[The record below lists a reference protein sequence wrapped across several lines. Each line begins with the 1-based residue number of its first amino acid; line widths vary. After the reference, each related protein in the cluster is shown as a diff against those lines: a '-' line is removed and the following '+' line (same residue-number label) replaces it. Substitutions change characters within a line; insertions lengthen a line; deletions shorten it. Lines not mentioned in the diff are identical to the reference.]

1 MNWKKG
7 LINNNINKHKM
18 KMVIFRERFL
28 LPHPPSLPR
37 CPYKGRGVISLARW
51 QQRRQITWPTSDSL
65 PVCDLLLQWN
75 REKVSVSIFPYV
87 SVFTGYWWN
96 FWYFFMWMIVLLIR
110 RVFCH
115 LNRNGKQQ
123 GSVKLE
129 EYYGLIF
136 QEEKFTSICID
147 IEHEW
152 KYLSYISVKLCS
164 RF

>member
-1 MNWKKG
+1 MWMNLKKG
-7 LINNNINKHKM
+7 LSNNNINKHWSQNENGYIPWK
-18 KMVIFRERFL
+18 ISA
-28 LPHPPSLPR
+28 PPPPSLPR

-87 SVFTGYWWN
+87 SVFTGYWWK

-123 GSVKLE
+123 VQWNLRNIMASYSRKKNSQVFV
-129 EYYGLIF
+129 LI
-136 QEEKFTSICID
+136 
-147 IEHEW
+147 
-152 KYLSYISVKLCS
+152 LSMNENIYHISV
-164 RF
+164 

>member
-1 MNWKKG
+1 MNLKKG

-28 LPHPPSLPR
+28 PPPSLPR

-87 SVFTGYWWN
+87 SVFTGYWWK

-110 RVFCH
+110 WVFCH

-123 GSVKLE
+123 VQWNLRNIMASYSRKKNSQVFV
-129 EYYGLIF
+129 LI
-136 QEEKFTSICID
+136 
-147 IEHEW
+147 
-152 KYLSYISVKLCS
+152 LSMNENIYHISV
-164 RF
+164 

>member
-1 MNWKKG
+1 MNLKKG
-7 LINNNINKHKM
+7 LINNNINKHWSQNENGYIPWK
-18 KMVIFRERFL
+18 ISAPPP
-28 LPHPPSLPR
+28 LPFP
-37 CPYKGRGVISLARW
+37 GRGVISLARW

-87 SVFTGYWWN
+87 SVFTGYWWK

-123 GSVKLE
+123 VQWNLRNIMASYSRKKNSQVFV
-129 EYYGLIF
+129 LI
-136 QEEKFTSICID
+136 
-147 IEHEW
+147 
-152 KYLSYISVKLCS
+152 LSMNENIYHISV
-164 RF
+164 

>member
-1 MNWKKG
+1 
-7 LINNNINKHKM
+7 M

-28 LPHPPSLPR
+28 LPPPPSLPR

-87 SVFTGYWWN
+87 SVFTGYWWK

-123 GSVKLE
+123 VQWNLRNIMASYSRKKNSQVFV
-129 EYYGLIF
+129 LI
-136 QEEKFTSICID
+136 
-147 IEHEW
+147 
-152 KYLSYISVKLCS
+152 LSMNENIYHISV
-164 RF
+164 

>member
-1 MNWKKG
+1 MNLKKG

-28 LPHPPSLPR
+28 FPPPPSLPR

-87 SVFTGYWWN
+87 SVFTGYWWK

-110 RVFCH
+110 RVYCH

-123 GSVKLE
+123 VQWNLRNIMAKYSRKKNSQVFV
-129 EYYGLIF
+129 LI
-136 QEEKFTSICID
+136 
-147 IEHEW
+147 
-152 KYLSYISVKLCS
+152 LSMNENIYHISV
-164 RF
+164 

>member
-1 MNWKKG
+1 MNLKKG
-7 LINNNINKHKM
+7 LINNNINKHWSQNENGYIPWK
-18 KMVIFRERFL
+18 ISA
-28 LPHPPSLPR
+28 PPPPSLPR

-87 SVFTGYWWN
+87 SVFTGYWWK

-123 GSVKLE
+123 VQWNLRNIMASYSRKKNSQVFV
-129 EYYGLIF
+129 LI
-136 QEEKFTSICID
+136 
-147 IEHEW
+147 
-152 KYLSYISVKLCS
+152 LSMNENIYHISV
-164 RF
+164 

>member
-1 MNWKKG
+1 MNLKKG

-28 LPHPPSLPR
+28 LPPPSLPR
-37 CPYKGRGVISLARW
+37 CQYKGTGVISLARW

-75 REKVSVSIFPYV
+75 REKVSVNIFPYV

-123 GSVKLE
+123 VQWNLRNIMASYSRKKNSQVFV
-129 EYYGLIF
+129 LI
-136 QEEKFTSICID
+136 
-147 IEHEW
+147 
-152 KYLSYISVKLCS
+152 LSMNENIYHISV
-164 RF
+164 

>member
-1 MNWKKG
+1 
-7 LINNNINKHKM
+7 M

-28 LPHPPSLPR
+28 PPPPSLPR

-75 REKVSVSIFPYV
+75 REKVSASIFPYV
-87 SVFTGYWWN
+87 SVFTGYWWK

-123 GSVKLE
+123 VQWNLRNIMASYSRKKNSQVFV
-129 EYYGLIF
+129 LI
-136 QEEKFTSICID
+136 
-147 IEHEW
+147 
-152 KYLSYISVKLCS
+152 LSMNENIYHISV
-164 RF
+164 

>member
-1 MNWKKG
+1 
-7 LINNNINKHKM
+7 M

-28 LPHPPSLPR
+28 LPPPSLPR

-87 SVFTGYWWN
+87 SVFTGYWWK

-123 GSVKLE
+123 VQWNLRNIMASYSRKKNSQVFV
-129 EYYGLIF
+129 LI
-136 QEEKFTSICID
+136 
-147 IEHEW
+147 
-152 KYLSYISVKLCS
+152 LSMNENIYHISV
-164 RF
+164 

>member
-1 MNWKKG
+1 ME
-7 LINNNINKHKM
+7 
-18 KMVIFRERFL
+18 MVIFRERFL
-28 LPHPPSLPR
+28 LPPPSLPR

-51 QQRRQITWPTSDSL
+51 QQRRQFTWPTSDSL

-123 GSVKLE
+123 VQWNLRNIMASYSRKKNSQVFV
-129 EYYGLIF
+129 LI
-136 QEEKFTSICID
+136 
-147 IEHEW
+147 
-152 KYLSYISVKLCS
+152 LSMNENIYHISV
-164 RF
+164 

>member
-1 MNWKKG
+1 
-7 LINNNINKHKM
+7 M
-18 KMVIFRERFL
+18 KIVIFRERFL
-28 LPHPPSLPR
+28 LPPSLPR

-87 SVFTGYWWN
+87 SVFTGYWWK

-123 GSVKLE
+123 VQWNLRIIMASYSRKKNSQVFV
-129 EYYGLIF
+129 LI
-136 QEEKFTSICID
+136 
-147 IEHEW
+147 
-152 KYLSYISVKLCS
+152 LSMNENIYYISV
-164 RF
+164 

>member
-1 MNWKKG
+1 MNLKKG

-28 LPHPPSLPR
+28 LPPPPSLPR

-87 SVFTGYWWN
+87 SVFTGYWWK

-123 GSVKLE
+123 VQWNLRNIMAKYSRKKNSQV
-129 EYYGLIF
+129 F
-136 QEEKFTSICID
+136 D

>member
-1 MNWKKG
+1 MNLKKG

-28 LPHPPSLPR
+28 LPPPPSLPR

-87 SVFTGYWWN
+87 SVFTGYWWK

-123 GSVKLE
+123 VQWNLRNIMASYSRKKNSQVFV
-129 EYYGLIF
+129 LI
-136 QEEKFTSICID
+136 
-147 IEHEW
+147 
-152 KYLSYISVKLCS
+152 LSMNENIYHISV
-164 RF
+164 

>member
-1 MNWKKG
+1 MNLKKG

-28 LPHPPSLPR
+28 PPPSLPR

-87 SVFTGYWWN
+87 SVFTGYWRK

-123 GSVKLE
+123 VQWNLRNIMASYSRKKNSQVFV
-129 EYYGLIF
+129 LI
-136 QEEKFTSICID
+136 
-147 IEHEW
+147 
-152 KYLSYISVKLCS
+152 LSMNENIYHISV
-164 RF
+164 

>member
-1 MNWKKG
+1 
-7 LINNNINKHKM
+7 M

-28 LPHPPSLPR
+28 LPPLSLPR

-87 SVFTGYWWN
+87 SVFTGYWWK

-123 GSVKLE
+123 VQWNLRNIMASYSRKKNSQVFV
-129 EYYGLIF
+129 LI
-136 QEEKFTSICID
+136 
-147 IEHEW
+147 
-152 KYLSYISVKLCS
+152 LSMNENIYHISV
-164 RF
+164 